1 MLTAITNYID
11 FLEREYGLQISL
23 HGKGFEGYLDTL
35 VQYNAHE
42 CAYCM
47 YVKSSDEC
55 WNRCKESQKRAEK
68 TAVTGAFFGI
78 CYAGVGEFVF
88 PVYAWEKVVGI
99 ISVGGYWGSPEKRA
113 QFAAK
118 YGFYEEKLEKLGKIS
133 LKFEIPSMKW
143 IKTVVEPLGA
153 MLTVLLEH
161 NERVADVYGKVL
173 SILHTEYA
181 KRLTIGEIAE
191 QCHYSKAFISRRF
204 KEKSGVTV
212 NQYLN
217 NLRMEKA
224 RKLLLN
230 SKMKIEDVAAAVGFS
245 DANYFIAFSSK
256 FYGAP
261 PGQFRKNQKT
271 RGEAEES
278 CFNMSP

>member
-1 MLTAITNYID
+1 MLTAITDYID

-23 HGKGFEGYLDTL
+23 HGEALDAYLDAF
-35 VQYNAHE
+35 VRYNAHE

-55 WNRCKESQKRAEK
+55 WCRCRESQKRAEK
-68 TAVTGAFFGI
+68 AAQKGAFFGS

-88 PVYAWEKVVGI
+88 PIYAWKKVVGI
-99 ISVGGYWGSPEKRA
+99 ISVGGYGGSAKKRSR
-113 QFAAK
+113 FAAK
-118 YGFYEEKLEKLGKIS
+118 YGFYEEKLENIGKNS
-133 LKFEIPSMKW
+133 LKTEIPPIKY
-143 IKTVVEPLGA
+143 IKTLIRPLGA

-161 NERVADVYGKVL
+161 NEGNADVYGKVL
-173 SILHTEYA
+173 SVLHTEYT
-181 KRLTIGEIAE
+181 KRLTIEEIAE
-191 QCHYSKAFISRRF
+191 RCHYSKAFISRRF

-224 RKLLLN
+224 QKLLLR
-230 SKMKIEDVAAAVGFS
+230 SDMKIADVAASVGFS
-245 DANYFIAFSSK
+245 DANYFIAFFSK

-261 PGQFRKNQKT
+261 PGQFRKQQKNE
-271 RGEAEES
+271 R
-278 CFNMSP
+278 